1 VAARTVAVAVW
12 WVVAVA
18 VAQAVV
24 AGPVVAAQ
32 AVAAGPVVAARA
44 VVAGPAVAALQVYP
58 GRAAAPEEVAPFWVA
73 PVPPVCSFRTAER
86 LAHLSA
92 ASFQAM
98 SALTACPKEA
108 APQASEV
115 AHPVL

>member
-1 VAARTVAVAVW
+1 VA
-12 WVVAVA
+12 
-18 VAQAVV
+18 

-32 AVAAGPVVAARA
+32 AVVAGPAVAARAVAGAVWWAVAVAVARA

>member
-1 VAARTVAVAVW
+1 LWAVAVQA
-12 WVVAVA
+12 VVAVEVAVQAVVAA
-18 VAQAVV
+18 VAVVQAVV
-24 AGPVVAAQ
+24 AGRA
-32 AVAAGPVVAARA
+32 VAARA
-44 VVAGPAVAALQVYP
+44 VAVVAAEAVVLRTYP
-58 GRAAAPEEVAPFWVA
+58 CQAAAPEEVDPFWVA
-73 PVPPVCSFRTAER
+73 PAPPVCSWPAAEP

-98 SALTACPKEA
+98 LALTAGPKEA